1 MRNYE
6 TELRLETMRGMFLAN
21 QLYSWQLDTE
31 FKLLYSNCPSEKFF
45 YDLLIVSGGNSVML
59 NHFRNNR
66 MPILLNDRMGFAWV
80 AAAEIQSDTLTEIHL
95 MGPVFTVEAS
105 ESYLRSLCAQLH
117 ISAELSG
124 ELMQQMKLV
133 PTVPLSMALRYA
145 VMLQYCI
152 SSEQIGLTDIVYEN
166 TAIDPKL
173 ESEWSSTNWHGTWE
187 AEQMMFEAIRTGT
200 MQPGTQG
207 LTDQFSEGRVG
218 TMCPGDPL
226 RQAKDELIVFAVLCS
241 RAAILGGVSPEGGYN
256 LADYYIQRGEACE
269 NINDVYACIA
279 ELQLAVVQRVQKCR
293 QGDRSAL
300 SAACMEYVMTHILE
314 KIRLDDLAQ
323 ALGYSGYYLSKKF
336 KAENGIA
343 LKDYINREKIE
354 YAKRLLASPQASIV
368 EISERLAFS
377 SPSYFGLVFQEY
389 TGMTPSKYQ
398 GTNIKSE
405 EDSHEKDLL
414 QSP

>member
-1 MRNYE
+1 MNDYE
-6 TELRLETMRGMFLAN
+6 AMLRLETMRGMFLCAN
-21 QLYSWQLDTE
+21 QLYSWRLTPDFQLLD
-31 FKLLYSNCPSEKFF
+31 SNCPSEKFF
-45 YDLLIVSGGNSVML
+45 YDLLIVSGGNSIL
-59 NHFRNNR
+59 LGHFRNSR
-66 MPILLNDRMGFAWV
+66 MPILLNDRMGFAWI
-80 AAAEIQSDTLTEIHL
+80 AAADMQTDTLAGIHL
-95 MGPVFTVEAS
+95 LGPVFTVEAS
-105 ESYLRSLCAQLH
+105 ESYLMSLCAQLH

-124 ELMQQMKLV
+124 ELMRQMKLV

-145 VMLQYCI
+145 IMLQYCI
-152 SSEQIGLTDIVYEN
+152 SAEQIGLTDITCEN

-226 RQAKDELIVFAVLCS
+226 RQAKDELIVFAVLSS

-269 NINDVYACIA
+269 NINEVSACIE

-293 QGDRSAL
+293 QGGRSAL
-300 SAACMEYVMTHILE
+300 SAACAEYVTTHIME
-314 KIRLDDLAQ
+314 KIRLDDMAQ

-343 LKDYINREKIE
+343 LKDYINREKVE
-354 YAKRLLASPQASIV
+354 YAKRRLRSPKASV
-368 EISERLAFS
+368 TDISERLAFS
-377 SPSYFGLVFQEY
+377 SPSYFGLIFQTL
-389 TGMTPSKYQ
+389 TGMTPSEYQ
-398 GTNIKSE
+398 NQTINEKE
-405 EDSHEKDLL
+405 ASHENDLL
-414 QSP
+414 